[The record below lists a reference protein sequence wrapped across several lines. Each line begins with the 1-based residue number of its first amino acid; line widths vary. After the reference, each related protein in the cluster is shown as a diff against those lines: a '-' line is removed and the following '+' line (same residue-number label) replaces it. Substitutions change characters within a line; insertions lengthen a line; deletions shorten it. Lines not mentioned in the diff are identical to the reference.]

1 MQSVF
6 FFLLPLLI
14 DVDNDDDDNDDSF
27 DPAGLLTPFHSLSA
41 AYRYEGIM
49 KVAVLFLALCAS
61 LASAAVV
68 KTPVFDDQIVP
79 NQGDDCALG
88 VTTPQGCA

>member
-6 FFLLPLLI
+6 FFVLPCLSTTTTTIPSTQL
-14 DVDNDDDDNDDSF
+14 VCQRYR
-27 DPAGLLTPFHSLSA
+27 THSPWITSTN
-41 AYRYEGIM
+41 RNM
-49 KVAVLFLALCAS
+49 KVAAFLVALCAS
-61 LASAAVV
+61 LATAAVV